1 MKAFANEVLQ
11 TEKYDQEATQVYYA
25 GIYKAN
31 IFGSYLF
38 CNVVFQSSAFTCL
51 LWIVSLKFMVL
62 NMSVGTTIAYLL
74 FMKKIVD
81 AFGELM
87 NSQSQIARVRGSS
100 YKIAEL
106 LQRETSVK
114 MPTQGWKDPNPK
126 GSIELENVS
135 FNYPSKPEVSVL
147 DGVDIQIAEN
157 KIVAFVGMSG
167 CGKSSVMKLMERFYD
182 PQKGELL
189 YSGTNLKDLDNFWFH
204 QE

>member
-1 MKAFANEVLQ
+1 
-11 TEKYDQEATQVYYA
+11 
-25 GIYKAN
+25 
-31 IFGSYLF
+31 
-38 CNVVFQSSAFTCL
+38 
-51 LWIVSLKFMVL
+51 MVL